1 MAMGSAASIDQD
13 SKGCRSWPDLGSLNA
28 AAADIAATIRH
39 QAMMTDFAYGKL
51 GFPVWRMRFD
61 PTSFSF
67 RWLSRWRHLS
77 FVELP
82 VLFRLDLAAIS
93 FG

>member
-1 MAMGSAASIDQD
+1 
-13 SKGCRSWPDLGSLNA
+13 
-28 AAADIAATIRH
+28 
-39 QAMMTDFAYGKL
+39 MMTDFAYGKL